1 MKLTVNRADV
11 WTVTIEDQAGGT
23 AEKLKPLAT
32 AGANFEFV
40 LARRTPEQP
49 GKGILFVWPVKGA
62 KVIRAAQEAG
72 FAKSGNIHSVRI
84 EGADKPG
91 LGAKIACALADAGI
105 NFRGLSA
112 TALGRKFVSH
122 LALDSPEDAVKA
134 VSVLKKLS

>member
-11 WTVTIEDQAGGT
+11 WTATIEDQAGGA
-23 AEKLKPLAT
+23 AEKLNPLAK
-32 AGANFEFV
+32 AGADFEFV

-49 GKGILFVWPVKGA
+49 GKGILFVWPIKGA

-112 TALGRKFVSH
+112 TVLGRKFVSH
-122 LALDSPEDAVKA
+122 LALDSPEDAQKA

>member
-1 MKLTVNRADV
+1 MKLTVNRTDV
-11 WTVTIEDQAGGT
+11 WTATIKDRAGGA
-23 AEKLKPLAT
+23 AEKLEPLAK

-40 LARRTPEQP
+40 FARRTPEQP
-49 GKGILFVWPVKGA
+49 GMGILFVWPVKGA
-62 KVIRAAQEAG
+62 NVIRAAQEAG
-72 FAKSGNIHSVRI
+72 FAKSGNIHWLRI

-91 LGAKIACALADAGI
+91 LGAKIARALADAGI

-122 LALDSPEDAVKA
+122 LALDSAEDREKA